1 MCIDSEFPTNVRP
14 MSATASLTPTAARN
28 RTRTVIFAVL
38 LLGLAAWF
46 AHFAWHAHFY
56 ESTDD
61 AFVTGHVDQL
71 SARVS
76 GHVARILV
84 EENQQVAA
92 GDAVV
97 QLDPLERQI
106 EVRRTEAGL
115 AQARAQAEQARA
127 AVKAAS
133 TGIEVARMRVRTAE
147 AGLAEAKAR
156 LGLAELTR
164 TRVAKL
170 FEQGG
175 ATTRAALDD
184 AETALTAARAGCD
197 AAEAELATARGS
209 VESARAAHEVAIAQ
223 NGAAEAAI
231 GVAEAEVADAKR
243 LLDLCTVRA
252 PVAGRIG
259 RRNVEIGNYVQPG
272 QILFSLV
279 EPELWV
285 VANFKETQLTLMR
298 EGQAVDVEVDALS
311 GPALHGRVESFSPAS
326 GAQFALLP
334 ADNATGN
341 FTKVVQRVPVKIVL
355 DAASRGAAAEVL
367 RAGLSTV
374 VEVRVR

>member
-1 MCIDSEFPTNVRP
+1 
-14 MSATASLTPTAARN
+14 MSATASLTPVAARN

-61 AFVTGHVDQL
+61 AFITGHIDQL
-71 SARVS
+71 SPRVS
-76 GHVARILV
+76 GHVAKILV

-92 GDAVV
+92 GDPVV
-97 QLDPLERQI
+97 ELDPLERKI
-106 EVRRTEAGL
+106 ELQRAEAGL
-115 AQARAQAEQARA
+115 AQSKAQAEQARA
-127 AVKAAS
+127 AVKSAD
-133 TGIEVARMRVRTAE
+133 TGIEVAQMRVRSAE
-147 AGLAEAKAR
+147 AALAQAKAQ

-164 TRVAKL
+164 ARVAKL

-175 ATTRAALDD
+175 ATTRASLDD
-184 AETALTAARAGCD
+184 AETSLTAARAGCD
-197 AAEAELATARGS
+197 AADAGLATAKGS
-209 VESARAAHEVAIAQ
+209 VDSARSEREVAVAQ
-223 NGAAEAAI
+223 AGAADAAI
-231 GVAEAEVADAKR
+231 AAAEAEVAEAKR
-243 LLDLCTVRA
+243 VLDLCIVRA

-259 RRNVEIGNYVQPG
+259 HRNVEVGNYVQPG

-279 EPELWV
+279 EPDLWV
-285 VANFKETQLTLMR
+285 VGNFKETQLELMR
-298 EGQAVDVEVDALS
+298 EGQAVDVEVDALP
-311 GPALHGRVESFSPAS
+311 GTDLHGRIDSFSPAS

-355 DAASRGAAAEVL
+355 DPDSRAAAGASL
-367 RAGLSTV
+367 LAGLSTV